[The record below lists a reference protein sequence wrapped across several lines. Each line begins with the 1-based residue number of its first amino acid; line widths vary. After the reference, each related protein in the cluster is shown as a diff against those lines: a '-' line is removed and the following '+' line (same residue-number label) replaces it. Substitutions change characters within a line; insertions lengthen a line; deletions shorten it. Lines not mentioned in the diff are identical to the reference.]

1 MAIAHDVPLGVL
13 VTEYQTLSYLEQKVT
28 MRNGLK
34 VIHVNS
40 YAKKVCNWLN
50 NWGKENLFDDSD
62 LKGDILGVYPINFF
76 SKSNI

>member
-13 VTEYQTLSYLEQKVT
+13 VTEYQTLRYLEQKVT

-40 YAKKVCNWLN
+40 YAEKVKNRKFL
-50 NWGKENLFDDSD
+50 
-62 LKGDILGVYPINFF
+62 
-76 SKSNI
+76 